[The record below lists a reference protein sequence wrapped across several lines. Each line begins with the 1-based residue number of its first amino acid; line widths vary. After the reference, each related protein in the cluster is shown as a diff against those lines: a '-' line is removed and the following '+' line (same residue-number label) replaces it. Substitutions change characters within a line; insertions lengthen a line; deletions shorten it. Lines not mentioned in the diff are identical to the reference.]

1 MDMSENLQMLV
12 LNFVKT
18 LHGTGNITKSL
29 EKVTPC
35 RTTYENSEISRLSE
49 VKGQRRFHGNEPV
62 QNEAISVV
70 ISFRKFESDHAY
82 SLQSRLT

>member
-1 MDMSENLQMLV
+1 MSD

-18 LHGTGNITKSL
+18 LHGTGNITK
-29 EKVTPC
+29 KVT
-35 RTTYENSEISRLSE
+35 RLSE

>member
-1 MDMSENLQMLV
+1 MFAVNILHYDTKFINMDMSGNLHMSD

-18 LHGTGNITKSL
+18 LHGTGNTTKSL

-35 RTTYENSEISRLSE
+35 RTTYENSEIRLSE

-62 QNEAISVV
+62 
-70 ISFRKFESDHAY
+70 
-82 SLQSRLT
+82 

>member
-1 MDMSENLQMLV
+1 MDMSANLQMSD

-18 LHGTGNITKSL
+18 LHGTGNIIK
-29 EKVTPC
+29 KFTPC

-70 ISFRKFESDHAY
+70 ITFRKFESDCAY